1 MKKEKVVVNVT
12 IFLMCIVLTC
22 VMSMQFKTARQ
33 TNLTDIKNMNEDELK
48 SEIVVWQKK
57 YNEISKKLENVKGTI
72 EEYQSILQNNQETS
86 KVLDKELNN
95 LEKLVGV
102 TDVQGDG
109 VVLTLEDNEEQGIT
123 ASTLLNLVNELKYAG
138 AEAISINN
146 IRIVNST
153 DIVDVNYIIQ
163 IEGQKISSPYIVKC
177 IGNQEYLSNNLNAK
191 DGYLHT
197 YTESGISVK
206 MELQNNIKIE
216 NTAAGRQNER
226 ISRWEDY

>member
-197 YTESGISVK
+197 DRKSTRLNSSH
-206 MELQNNIKIE
+206 
-216 NTAAGRQNER
+216 
-226 ISRWEDY
+226 

>member
-177 IGNQEYLSNNLNAK
+177 IGNQESLS
-191 DGYLHT
+191 
-197 YTESGISVK
+197 
-206 MELQNNIKIE
+206 
-216 NTAAGRQNER
+216 
-226 ISRWEDY
+226 SR

>member
-191 DGYLHT
+191 DAYLHT

-216 NTAAGRQNER
+216 KYSGDLEVKYSKN
-226 ISRWEDY
+226 